1 MDDKHILLVEDD
13 AELAELIQDY
23 LISEQFSISWVDN
36 GNDAIVR
43 IINEQPD
50 LVILDYMLPG
60 VNGLE
65 VCKHVISQYTGPILM
80 LTAKDDEMIEIASL
94 NLGALG
100 FLKKPVRPHILLAHI
115 KAHLR
120 SAAQHAAVRSE
131 PSPPLLVQNL
141 LIDQNA
147 FRATLSGNEITL
159 TSAEFE
165 LLALLGRHA
174 GKPLSR
180 DEISQSLRGLEYD
193 GLDRTIDMRISS
205 LRRKLGDEY
214 PPYKYVKT
222 VRGKGYLL
230 ATG

>member
-1 MDDKHILLVEDD
+1 MPSNRILLVEDD
-13 AELAELIQDY
+13 AELAELIHDY
-23 LISEQFSISWVDN
+23 LSSEQFTIHWVDN
-36 GNDAIVR
+36 GLDAVER
-43 IINEQPD
+43 ILDEQPD

-60 VNGLE
+60 LNGLE
-65 VCKHVISQYTGPILM
+65 VCKKVILGYSGPILM
-80 LTAKDDEMIEIASL
+80 LTAKDDDMLEVASL

-120 SAAQHAAVRSE
+120 VAAKRMARVTATSA
-131 PSPPLLVQNL
+131 PLIVQD
-141 LIDQNA
+141 LIVDQTA
-147 FRATLSGNEITL
+147 LRATLAGVDLQL

-165 LLALLGRHA
+165 LLLFLARNF

-180 DEISQSLRGLEYD
+180 DVISQSLRGLEYD

-205 LRRKLGDEY
+205 LRRKLGDEE
-214 PPYKYVKT
+214 PPYKYIKT

-230 ATG
+230 ATA

>member
-1 MDDKHILLVEDD
+1 MPSNRILLVEDD

-23 LISEQFSISWVDN
+23 LSSEQFSIDWVDN
-36 GNDAIVR
+36 GLDAVER
-43 IINEQPD
+43 ILGEQPD

-60 VNGLE
+60 LNGLE
-65 VCKHVISQYTGPILM
+65 VCKQVIHCYSGPILM
-80 LTAKDDEMIEIASL
+80 LTAKDDDMLEVASL

-120 SAAQHAAVRSE
+120 MVEKRLERRTGGSA
-131 PSPPLLVQNL
+131 PLIVQDL
-141 LIDQNA
+141 SIDQTA
-147 FRATLSGNEITL
+147 LRAKLAGIDLAL

-165 LLALLGRHA
+165 LLLLLARNV

-180 DEISQSLRGLEYD
+180 DLISQSLRGLEYD

-205 LRRKLGDEY
+205 LRRKLGDEE
-214 PPYKYVKT
+214 PPYRYIKT

-230 ATG
+230 ATA